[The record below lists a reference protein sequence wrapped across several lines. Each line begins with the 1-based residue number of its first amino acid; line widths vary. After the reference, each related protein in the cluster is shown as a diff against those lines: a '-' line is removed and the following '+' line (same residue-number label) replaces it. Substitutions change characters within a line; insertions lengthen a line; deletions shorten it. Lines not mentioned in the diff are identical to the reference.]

1 MKYKIINKS
10 KCYCITLNRAGNAL
24 MDFYDDVLSEA
35 GITTKQYSLLI
46 RLNRLGQANVVE
58 LAEYVNLERSTVTR
72 NLKTLISNGWVY
84 DRAEKN
90 KRNHQYAL
98 TQKGKEQIQKTAQ
111 YWDKCQKEILDMI
124 GEEKVHIFMEVLY
137 KIQDLQKTKNE
148 TG

>member
-10 KCYCITLNRAGNAL
+10 QCYCITLNRAGNAL

-90 KRNHQYAL
+90 KIIIRL
-98 TQKGKEQIQKTAQ
+98 T
-111 YWDKCQKEILDMI
+111 
-124 GEEKVHIFMEVLY
+124 FSR
-137 KIQDLQKTKNE
+137 
-148 TG
+148 